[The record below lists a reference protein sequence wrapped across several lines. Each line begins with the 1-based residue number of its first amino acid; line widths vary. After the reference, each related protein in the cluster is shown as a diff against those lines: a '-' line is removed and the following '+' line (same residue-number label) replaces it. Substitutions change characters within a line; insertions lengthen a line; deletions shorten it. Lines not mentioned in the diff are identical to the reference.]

1 MDPLI
6 NLLTMLRLPF
16 AAALVLSTLIREG
29 KPLALNELV
38 EATGY
43 AKSHLS
49 SALRLLEEKYLIE
62 RIRVRGRKHLF
73 RARAE
78 GVIALV
84 REHLSEI
91 RAYLRSVADE
101 FEDEDILSAV
111 RMLESELHS
120 LLTKLEEV

>member
-6 NLLTMLRLPF
+6 NLFTMLRLPF
-16 AAALVLSTLIREG
+16 AAALVLSTLIRER

-73 RARAE
+73 RVRAE
-78 GVIALV
+78 GVIALI
-84 REHLSEI
+84 RDHLSEI
-91 RAYLRSVADE
+91 RAYLKSVAEE
-101 FEDEDILSAV
+101 FEDEDILNAV
-111 RMLESELHS
+111 RTLESELHS

>member
-6 NLLTMLRLPF
+6 NLFTMLRLPF
-16 AAALVLSTLIREG
+16 AAALVLSTLIRER

-49 SALRLLEEKYLIE
+49 AALRLLEEKYLIE

-73 RARAE
+73 RVRAE
-78 GVIALV
+78 GVIALI
-84 REHLSEI
+84 RDHLSEI
-91 RAYLRSVADE
+91 RAYLKSVADE
-101 FEDEDILSAV
+101 FEDEDILNAV
-111 RMLESELHS
+111 RTLESELHS

>member
-1 MDPLI
+1 MDPLV

-16 AAALVLSTLIREG
+16 AAALVLSTLIRKG
-29 KPLALNELV
+29 RPLALSELV

-49 SALRLLEEKYLIE
+49 LALRLLEEKYLIE
-62 RIRVRGRKHLF
+62 RIRVRGRRHLF

-78 GVIALV
+78 GVVALV

-101 FEDEDILSAV
+101 LEDEDVLSTV
-111 RMLESELHS
+111 RLLESELHA

>member
-6 NLLTMLRLPF
+6 NLFTMLRLPF
-16 AAALVLSTLIREG
+16 AAALVLSTLIRER

-73 RARAE
+73 RVRAE
-78 GVIALV
+78 GVIALI
-84 REHLSEI
+84 RDHLSEI
-91 RAYLRSVADE
+91 RAYLKSVADE
-101 FEDEDILSAV
+101 FEDEDILNAV
-111 RMLESELHS
+111 RTLESELHS

>member
-6 NLLTMLRLPF
+6 NLFTMLRLPF
-16 AAALVLSTLIREG
+16 AAALVLSTLIRER

-73 RARAE
+73 RVRAE
-78 GVIALV
+78 GVIALI
-84 REHLSEI
+84 RDHLSEI
-91 RAYLRSVADE
+91 RAYLKSVADE
-101 FEDEDILSAV
+101 FEDEDILNAV